1 MNYPNPPSPEI
12 TTKEKPA
19 FKEITSELLRE
30 LENALNNATLW
41 KEQVNLSLKGVKRI
55 LEVIT
60 GMDFFQ
66 KANEIDE
73 RLRGIV
79 KWLENSSDGLQT
91 KMREYE
97 SYFTDFNTS
106 MKSNE
111 QEVTAILN
119 ANAENIKSEVKKL
132 ENQIIET
139 TTRLLT
145 SYQIF
150 LNQARDNANN
160 QITENKTQSLE
171 AINQAKTTANNEIST
186 NKTQAITN
194 INEAKESATTQINAD
209 KTQAI
214 NNINEAKESATTQIN
229 ADKTQAINNIN
240 EAKESATTQIN
251 ADKTQA
257 ITNINEAKESA
268 NNEISTNKTASL
280 EALKQEKQEA
290 TSEINEAKKTAFN
303 ELLETLKPKFSG
315 LFAGVYYIKNVIY
328 IQGGW
333 EQKVKD
339 LSDYA
344 LEKSKK
350 YEIEVFFHFSS
361 SQILEP
367 SAVFGLKVQEGFLK
381 ESIQKITHKYTL
393 QTYHTKLLV
402 ENVSGV
408 LGLYHG
414 YFRGSNKT
422 IITSIKE
429 LPNDAIVSKVSDGS
443 DFANAIPIVKNLN
456 DITTTET
463 TNTRS

>member
-19 FKEITSELLRE
+19 FKKITSELLRE
-30 LENALNNATLW
+30 LESALNNATLW

-60 GMDFFQ
+60 VMDFFQ

-106 MKSNE
+106 MRSNE

-119 ANAENIKSEVKKL
+119 ANTENIKSEIKKL

-139 TTRLLT
+139 ATKLLT

-150 LNQARDNANN
+150 LNQAKESATT
-160 QITENKTQSLE
+160 QISTNKTQSLE
-171 AINQAKTTANNEIST
+171 AI
-186 NKTQAITN
+186 TQ
-194 INEAKESATTQINAD
+194 AKESATNQINTN
-209 KTQAI
+209 KTQSLEAI
-214 NNINEAKESATTQIN
+214 TQAKESATNQIN
-229 ADKTQAINNIN
+229 TNKQEVLNNI
-240 EAKESATTQIN
+240 T
-251 ADKTQA
+251 
-257 ITNINEAKESA
+257 
-268 NNEISTNKTASL
+268 
-280 EALKQEKQEA
+280 QEKNQA

-315 LFAGVYYIKNVIY
+315 LFVGAYYIRNVIY

-339 LSDYA
+339 LSDYT
-344 LEKSKK
+344 LDKSKK
-350 YEIEVFFHFSS
+350 
-361 SQILEP
+361 
-367 SAVFGLKVQEGFLK
+367 
-381 ESIQKITHKYTL
+381 
-393 QTYHTKLLV
+393 
-402 ENVSGV
+402 
-408 LGLYHG
+408 
-414 YFRGSNKT
+414 RR
-422 IITSIKE
+422 
-429 LPNDAIVSKVSDGS
+429 
-443 DFANAIPIVKNLN
+443 VKF
-456 DITTTET
+456 
-463 TNTRS
+463 